1 MISVKPVV
9 VVDGGVVVLSIFVVE
24 DVCIVVWDVEDLE
37 GFTVVVEV

>member
-24 DVCIVVWDVEDLE
+24 DVCIVVCDVEDLE
-37 GFTVVVEV
+37 EFKVVVEV

>member
-24 DVCIVVWDVEDLE
+24 DVCIVVWDVDDLE
-37 GFTVVVEV
+37 EFKVVVEV

>member
-24 DVCIVVWDVEDLE
+24 DVCIVVWDVEYLE
-37 GFTVVVEV
+37 ENKDVVEV